1 MGDASVSARRGIDLD
16 FRPTNE
22 QELKACLSDPWW
34 RLCSGALYKIIVK
47 TDDGDD
53 EGLVLPFKPNRAQRR
68 LLKRMHTR
76 NLILKAR
83 QLGFTTLIAI
93 FFLDCVLF
101 RANVR
106 AGIIA
111 QDKGAVETIFRDKIK
126 FAYENLPEALRL
138 AMPLAVENKSEL
150 MFAHN
155 NSSIR
160 VGTSM
165 RSGTM
170 HYLHVSEMGKI
181 GAKFPEKAKEVVTG
195 SIPSVPDDGMLFI
208 ESTAEGQEGEFYKLA
223 MRSKALHDAGK
234 RLTPKDM
241 KFHFYPWWDEMAYRT
256 DPDLVVI
263 SQREHEYFD
272 EVEAKTGATIDIEQR
287 AWWIDTRDSI
297 FSGDDA
303 KMWQEYPSTPD
314 EAFKKSL
321 EGCYYTRQL
330 VAARKERRIGVVPYM
345 PGYPV
350 NTFWD
355 IGRSDGTAVWFH
367 QQIGAQNRFIKFIEG
382 WGEPYSYFVQQMQ
395 AMGYVWGAHHLPHD
409 GNHIRQGQDYNSQ
422 KSPKEMLEGLG
433 LKNVEIVS
441 RVLEIQHGIQ
451 AVRDVFPSCWFDEEG
466 CKEGIAHIEL
476 YRKKF
481 NTTTQSF
488 MDHPLHDIHSEANDA
503 FRQFAQGYEEV
514 KVKAGQRPKR
524 KVSARAV

>member
-1 MGDASVSARRGIDLD
+1 MSARVGIDLD
-16 FRPTNE
+16 FRPNTPE
-22 QELKACLSDPWW
+22 ELAACLADPWW

-47 TDDGDD
+47 TEGDGED
-53 EGLVLPFKPNRAQRR
+53 GLVLPFRPNRAQRR
-68 LLKRMHTR
+68 LLKNLHTR

-111 QDKGAVETIFRDKIK
+111 QDRSAVETIFRDKVK
-126 FAYENLPEALRL
+126 FAYDNLPDALRE
-138 AMPLAVENKSEL
+138 AMPLAVESKTEL
-150 MFAHN
+150 LFAHN

-195 SIPSVPDDGMLFI
+195 SIPAVPDDGMLFI
-208 ESTAEGQEGEFYKLA
+208 ESTAEGQEGEFYNLA
-223 MRSKALHDAGK
+223 MRAKRLADGGK
-234 RLTPKDM
+234 RLTSKDL
-241 KFHFYPWWDEMAYRT
+241 KFHFYPWWGEMTYRS

-263 SQREHEYFD
+263 TQREHEYFD
-272 EVEAKTGATIDIEQR
+272 EIEAKTGAVIDIEQR
-287 AWWIDTRDSI
+287 AWWIDTRDSL
-297 FSGDDA
+297 FSGQDE

-321 EGCYYTRQL
+321 EGCYYTRQI

-350 NTFWD
+350 NTYWD
-355 IGRSDGTAVWFH
+355 IGAGDGTAIWFH
-367 QQIGAQNRFIKFIEG
+367 QHIGQQHRFIKFMEG
-382 WGEPYSYFVQQMQ
+382 WGEPYSYFVGQMQ
-395 AMGYVWGAHHLPHD
+395 ALGWVWGTHYLPHD
-409 GNHIRQGQDYNSQ
+409 GAHIRQGMDANL
-422 KSPKEMLEGLG
+422 SPREQLEKLG
-433 LKNVEIVS
+433 LKNIEIVD
-441 RVLEIQHGIQ
+441 RVQELQHGIQ
-451 AVRDVFPSCWFDEEG
+451 AVRDIFPACWFDEEG
-466 CKEGIAHIEL
+466 CKEGIAHLEL

-481 NTTTQSF
+481 NTTTQTF
-488 MDHPLHDIHSEANDA
+488 TDQPLKDIHTEGADS
-503 FRQFAQGYEEV
+503 FRQFAQGY
-514 KVKAGQRPKR
+514 KVVNVRAGQRPKR